1 MSFTISGDEA
11 YQTYLNSDIKKPGI
25 KSASFET
32 IEAILK
38 KKGVK
43 IRTKPSDSVRFLL
56 LSFLPASAYAAPC
69 TRSFAHAC
77 SGRQL
82 RCMQRLCILRVWR
95 SFVSTILN

>member
-11 YQTYLNSDIKKPGI
+11 YEIYRNSKLKKDGV

-43 IRTKPSDSVRFLL
+43 IRTKPTDSVRTLL
-56 LSFLPASAYAAPC
+56 LSCARSSPIPHQRSALRA
-69 TRSFAHAC
+69 
-77 SGRQL
+77 QL
-82 RCMQRLCILRVWR
+82 RHCSLR
-95 SFVSTILN
+95 STAALIV

>member
-11 YQTYLNSDIKKPGI
+11 YEIYRNSKLKKDGV

-43 IRTKPSDSVRFLL
+43 IRTKPSDSVRYLL
-56 LSFLPASAYAAPC
+56 LRELLPL
-69 TRSFAHAC
+69 
-77 SGRQL
+77 RQYIK
-82 RCMQRLCILRVWR
+82 RLARAVLCLDALI
-95 SFVSTILN
+95 S